1 MNTTY
6 TLAEFNSVNTVG
18 TLAALTDDEL
28 RHHILIA
35 ERMLAKYER
44 IFEWFSDVILDE
56 LKLRHSQGKRERG
69 LVSLPYRF
77 SVDDFFFVA
86 QIFFAWSHLESI
98 SQNERAWVKSVAE
111 TAITILSVKA
121 QSAPA
126 NGRPESLLTTSDVL
140 DALNISREQ
149 LARMVKQ
156 GQVPKP
162 IRIGPRT
169 FRWHPADILLMLPR
183 DNNTE

>member
-1 MNTTY
+1 MSTTY
-6 TLAEFNSVNTVG
+6 TLAEYNQANAIGS
-18 TLAALTDDEL
+18 LKALTDDEL
-28 RHHILIA
+28 RHHILVA

-56 LKLRHSQGKRERG
+56 LKIRHSEGERERG
-69 LVSLPYRF
+69 MVSLPYRF
-77 SVDDFFFVA
+77 SVDDLFFVA

-126 NGRPESLLTTSDVL
+126 NGRPESLLTTSDVC
-140 DALNISREQ
+140 DALNISRDQ

-162 IRIGPRT
+162 LRIGPRT
-169 FRWHPADILLMLPR
+169 FRWHPQDILLMLPR
-183 DNNTE
+183 DNDTE